1 MPRLRALQNLGEKVT
16 RPKIINPSPEL
27 KAIWDKVPAMKD
39 CQGKCQAS
47 CGPIPV
53 SGEERTLVERRS
65 GKELDWN
72 RDTWRCNM
80 LSKTGYCTVYSV
92 RPLICR
98 IWGATEKL
106 PCPYGCEP
114 ERLLTQEET
123 LELFADLEELTGDED
138 SREAVLE
145 MLSRMTPKQRA
156 EWEAQR
162 RAWNI
167 KQGVEGG

>member
-1 MPRLRALQNLGEKVT
+1 MSSK
-16 RPKIINPSPEL
+16 RPKPITPSKEL
-27 KAIWDKVPAMKD
+27 KAIWDKVPAMKN

-53 SGEERTLVERRS
+53 SGEERELVERRS

-72 RDTWRCNM
+72 HETWRCNM

-98 IWGATEKL
+98 IWGATEKM
-106 PCPYGCEP
+106 PCVFGCEP
-114 ERLLTQEET
+114 ERMLTQLET
-123 LELFADLEELTGDED
+123 MELFKEL
-138 SREAVLE
+138 EAVSGDKDSQEAVRE
-145 MLSRMTPKQRA
+145 MFARMGPKERA

-167 KQGVEGG
+167 EKGVEGYASD